1 MQNRPFTRNLGK
13 ILFSAVL
20 TAGLTLPCLAADA
33 PADGKNTREAGRD
46 APREGSREGARD
58 GNAPREGSRDGA
70 RDNNTRRGDQ
80 GNARP
85 ENRNNTQTRRGY
97 DVLKM
102 GPNGVPMPADKTRTT
117 EAKREL
123 DDAKAE
129 LSKALGTS
137 TGPSTAALENELW
150 RNDEYKTAV
159 LEMRRAH
166 ADYDAVRKPIFDAL
180 RTDQYY
186 RDLENKQRESQRVI
200 SSMVLT
206 GRGSFDYLFPHAMAA
221 LEVRKRMTRE
231 EIIAL
236 AQAPEVEDA
245 RQRLL
250 IAAAKV
256 RAIKIN
262 YTQQASNPEALKTAK
277 ASLDHARDRVRTA
290 QDEYDAAVSEAYE
303 YERIRADY
311 IAEVRRT
318 GRTPVAGGR

>member
-1 MQNRPFTRNLGK
+1 MQTRPLTQNLGRI
-13 ILFSAVL
+13 ILGAVVATSL
-20 TAGLTLPCLAADA
+20 AFPCLAADEVKGRDA
-33 PADGKNTREAGRD
+33 EEGKNVRETGKD
-46 APREGSREGARD
+46 APREREGREREGRDRDGRD
-58 GNAPREGSRDGA
+58 GNRERDGRP
-70 RDNNTRRGDQ
+70 RDNGGR
-80 GNARP
+80 A
-85 ENRNNTQTRRGY
+85 ENRNNRRGY
-97 DVLKM
+97 DILRM
-102 GPNGVPMPADKTRTT
+102 GPNGVPMPADKTRTI

-123 DDAKAE
+123 DEAKAE
-129 LSKALGTS
+129 LSKALGNT
-137 TGPSTAALENELW
+137 TGPSNAALENELW
-150 RNDEYKTAV
+150 RNDEYKQAV

-206 GRGSFDYLFPHAMAA
+206 GRGSFDYIFPHAMAA

-245 RQRLL
+245 RQRMM

-277 ASLDHARDRVRTA
+277 ASLDNARNRVRDA
-290 QDEYDAAVSEAYE
+290 QSEYDSAVSEAYE
-303 YERIRADY
+303 YERVRAEY

-318 GRTPVAGGR
+318 GRAPVAGN